1 MKTFIRVDVG
11 PDGFV
16 SSTTLHDTVST
27 YSVLSVSYPKN
38 FGEAISSVSIKFIRN
53 TTTADDTIL
62 GPGKEIRIWHKS
74 TSPVGNADADRVFR
88 GYIIDKKLEG
98 NEVIVTAND
107 VFIKAQWTTGTT
119 TQDYETSTSIKDI
132 LTALC
137 TAAGLTA
144 SNNATAMSPTNIVKF
159 YSNQQNVFE
168 RIQYLLNL
176 TGWYGYYDPTTSAT
190 IIFQPKSAGG
200 SQTFNVS
207 NIIGVPQ
214 WTNDSRDLINDVTVI
229 SGSNQITTTYSTAT
243 TGGKSYTLGI
253 SNVAIENVIVS
264 LNSDLSSPFASS
276 EYVILGPSTPGIWF
290 TKGGEPAAGKTIY
303 INYTYQTSSGSST
316 ASNATS
322 QSNYVKRSKPIQKR
336 DVLDSTDSGNWA
348 TNLVADGFW
357 GLPIQEVTI
366 LVNDNVTIPALG
378 SQADITDPITGR
390 ALTYLSHNTI
400 VYSIELQWPY
410 PGIRTFISSRPLKN
424 PMQQTSVQD
433 SVEKVQLELKKINPT
448 SLMRKDASTPLL
460 GSQDFCGYQGR
471 NLRFENSSVAPSNL
485 GLGGIYYNTGDHLL
499 YYNKNSVWTS
509 VGTVFNGG
517 TITGDLNISKVSATL
532 DIDSSSGSS
541 LINLKLASVTKGQ
554 LYNTASDVTLLSNT
568 GGLYLTTAITT
579 GGSVFLGTKAVTRL
593 TIADSLITSILPL
606 RVDKADPSI
615 EFYHSTV
622 YKAQLLY
629 YNTDTSFNIATDNGV
644 NFYLAID
651 AIPRISVLDESDMTF
666 HVKTGQKFTFTV
678 G

>member
-1 MKTFIRVDVG
+1 MKTFIRIDVG
-11 PDGFV
+11 PDGFA

-38 FGEAISSVSIKFIRN
+38 FGEAISSLTIKFNRN

-62 GPGKEIRIWHKS
+62 GPGKEIRVWHKTS
-74 TSPVGNADADRVFR
+74 SPVGNADGDRVFR

-98 NEVIVTAND
+98 NEVIITAND
-107 VFIKAQWTTGTT
+107 IFIKAQWTTGTT
-119 TQDYETSTSIKDI
+119 TQDYETSTPIKDI

-137 TAAGLTA
+137 DAANLTA
-144 SNNATAMSPTNIVKF
+144 SNNAAAMSPTNIEKF

-176 TGWYGYYDPTTSAT
+176 TGWYGYYNPTTSAT

-200 SQTFNVS
+200 SQTFDVS

-253 SNVAIENVIVS
+253 SNVSIENVIVS

-303 INYTYQTSSGSST
+303 INYTYQTASGSST

-322 QSNYVKRSKPIQKR
+322 QSNYIKRSKPIQKR
-336 DVLDSTDSGNWA
+336 DVLNSTDSTNWA
-348 TNLVADGFW
+348 NNLVNSTNTVPFW
-357 GLPIQEVTI
+357 EVPIQEVSI
-366 LVNDNVTIPALG
+366 LVNDNVTFPILG
-378 SQADITDPITGR
+378 SRVDVTDPINGR
-390 ALTYLSHNTI
+390 ALTYASHNII
-400 VYSIELQWPY
+400 VYSIELQWPH
-410 PGIRTFISSRPLKN
+410 PGVRTFISSRPLKN

-460 GSQDFCGYQGR
+460 GSQDFCGYQSR
-471 NLRFENSSVAPSNL
+471 NFSLENSTVAPSNL
-485 GLGGIYYNTGDHLL
+485 G
-499 YYNKNSVWTS
+499 
-509 VGTVFNGG
+509 
-517 TITGDLNISKVSATL
+517 
-532 DIDSSSGSS
+532 
-541 LINLKLASVTKGQ
+541 
-554 LYNTASDVTLLSNT
+554 T
-568 GGLYLTTAITT
+568 GGLYLDTSGGAGKGIVKVNLGTSGTPTWTQVGSISGSGTTGVLTKWTT
-579 GGSVFLGTKAVTRL
+579 GGSVLGDSILTETSGVLYSTGTLNFKVSGYTGTNAYITCSSTGEVEIKTVGKIKI
-593 TIADSLITSILPL
+593 TIA
-606 RVDKADPSI
+606 
-615 EFYHSTV
+615 
-622 YKAQLLY
+622 
-629 YNTDTSFNIATDNGV
+629 
-644 NFYLAID
+644 
-651 AIPRISVLDESDMTF
+651 
-666 HVKTGQKFTFTV
+666 
-678 G
+678 